1 MQFIAVPSLDALHGT
16 CIKLTPYGTDIII
29 TDKTKKNGFQG
40 SIDKTTTVSIKVRD
54 DHTLPSLYWYHLH
67 GE

>member
-29 TDKTKKNGFQG
+29 TDKTKKKRYPRIDRQNNY
-40 SIDKTTTVSIKVRD
+40 SINQSER
-54 DHTLPSLYWYHLH
+54 
-67 GE
+67 